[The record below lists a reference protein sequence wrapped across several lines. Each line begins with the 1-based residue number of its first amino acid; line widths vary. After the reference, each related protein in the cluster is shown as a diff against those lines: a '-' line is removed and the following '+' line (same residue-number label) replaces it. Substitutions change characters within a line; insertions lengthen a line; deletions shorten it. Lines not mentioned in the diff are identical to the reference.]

1 MSELSPGRG
10 GAALVLEQLSARIE
24 TGALQLPLL
33 PGSVAEVMAR
43 VQDPSCEVSAL
54 AELVERDPALAAH
67 VLRVA
72 NSSAYAPREPIV
84 SLQQA
89 ASRIGFSALGEIAL
103 GVVLRGRVF
112 RASERS
118 RALTTLWRHSAET
131 GLWAKEV
138 ARALRRNV
146 EGAFLC
152 GLLHD
157 LGRAVLIDTLSELEQ
172 AEHIALAPHEL
183 DEALERLHAEVGA
196 RLLQAWEL
204 PSWMVAAV
212 DAHEQPHAAESSSAE
227 AHQTALANAL
237 AHFDPAGGEAEL
249 ERLHAH
255 ASLPVLGLYADE
267 LDALLAQRARILQR
281 AQALS

>member
-1 MSELSPGRG
+1 MSEASPGRG

-112 RASERS
+112 RASDRS
-118 RALTTLWRHSAET
+118 QALKALWRHSAET

-157 LGRAVLIDTLSELEQ
+157 LGRAVLIDALSELEQ
-172 AEHIALAPHEL
+172 AERIALAPHEL
-183 DEALERLHAEVGA
+183 DEALGRLHAEVGA

-204 PSWMVAAV
+204 PNWMVAAV
-212 DAHEQPHAAESSSAE
+212 VAHEEPQAAEAWAAE
-227 AHQTALANAL
+227 AHQTALADAL
-237 AHFDPAGGEAEL
+237 AHFDPAGGEAALAEL
-249 ERLHAH
+249 RAH
-255 ASLPVLGLYADE
+255 ASLPVLGIYADE
-267 LDALLAQRARILQR
+267 LDALLAQRARIQQR